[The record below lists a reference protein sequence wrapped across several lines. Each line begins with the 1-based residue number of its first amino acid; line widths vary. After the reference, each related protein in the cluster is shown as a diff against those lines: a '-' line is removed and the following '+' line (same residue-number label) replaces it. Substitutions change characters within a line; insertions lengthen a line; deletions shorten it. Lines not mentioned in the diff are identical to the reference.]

1 MLKLKDEGNR
11 LFGRKE
17 YQKALEA
24 YDRALKAVNAEAK
37 DDLALL
43 HSNKAACFMMFQ
55 RCWQLPLSMPMVVSL
70 SCRLSLTFESAA
82 ASRPCQSHDHFT
94 WPAQV

>member
-17 YQKALEA
+17 YQKALDA
-24 YDRALKAVNAEAK
+24 YDRALKVVNP
-37 DDLALL
+37 DLKEDVALL

-55 RCWQLPLSMPMVVSL
+55 R
-70 SCRLSLTFESAA
+70 
-82 ASRPCQSHDHFT
+82 
-94 WPAQV
+94 

>member
-24 YDRALKAVNAEAK
+24 YERALRMTGADAR

-43 HSNKAACFMMFQ
+43 HSNKAACYMMFQ
-55 RCWQLPLSMPMVVSL
+55 RCTPPLNCGPCTMLPLQCS
-70 SCRLSLTFESAA
+70 
-82 ASRPCQSHDHFT
+82 Q
-94 WPAQV
+94 

>member
-24 YDRALKAVNAEAK
+24 YERALKQASPEAK
-37 DDLALL
+37 EEIALL
-43 HSNKAACFMMFQ
+43 HSNKAACFMMNQ
-55 RCWQLPLSMPMVVSL
+55 RCALCLHIPS
-70 SCRLSLTFESAA
+70 
-82 ASRPCQSHDHFT
+82 SR
-94 WPAQV
+94 AQPVICLLY

>member
-1 MLKLKDEGNR
+1 MLRLKDEGNR

-24 YDRALKAVNAEAK
+24 YDRALRVASADAR

-43 HSNKAACFMMFQ
+43 HSNKAACYLLLQ
-55 RCWQLPLSMPMVVSL
+55 RCAATLPAV
-70 SCRLSLTFESAA
+70 
-82 ASRPCQSHDHFT
+82 H
-94 WPAQV
+94 